1 MANLYDTAPAFDE
14 PIAVIRHCHE
24 RIRKQLTTLDK
35 LVSYLPDRGV
45 DESVQAAAKAVLKY
59 FNKAAPLHHQDEEVD
74 LLPAL
79 RATVQGEDAH
89 LLEKATTTILQ
100 HHKEM
105 DRLWQTLRAQLEA
118 LEDGSG
124 YDLSAAD
131 VEDFSALYREH
142 MALEEGQIAPLA
154 MRVLSEQQMRE
165 LGASM
170 QERRGIV
177 PAT

>member
-1 MANLYDTAPAFDE
+1 MA
-14 PIAVIRHCHE
+14 
-24 RIRKQLTTLDK
+24 Q
-35 LVSYLPDRGV
+35 PD
-45 DESVQAAAKAVLKY
+45 
-59 FNKAAPLHHQDEEVD
+59 
-74 LLPAL
+74 
-79 RATVQGEDAH
+79 
-89 LLEKATTTILQ
+89 TTTILQ